1 MNDIPKYLVLPDRV
15 YALTAERMIDGGRA
29 FDRLLVD
36 YLVEGINPMSE
47 VDTWRT
53 LLGMSRELSDD
64 YPSFREAVPVEWVLF
79 RFLCHFVRTN
89 SIHVLSGNNGQV
101 LTSTSY
107 KDYLGHEPV
116 EEDADLMLR
125 TIFGAWVR
133 VLPDKNISLAD
144 AYASTDLTIKQL
156 KRSINALI
164 IQGHIRDA
172 GEYFYEVRPSIFDNL
187 LFQKN
192 SPSLDRMSNRYYQEI
207 TIEASDPFCFVI
219 MPFKEEEFPQR
230 VYSDVVK
237 PFVEEQFEIGC
248 YRVDEDN
255 LPDRID
261 NKIYSYLLRSAF
273 VIAEVT
279 TPNPNVF
286 YELGLAHMLEKDC
299 IIVTKKPISEIP
311 FDINRIRA
319 EHYESDEQLNA
330 ILRKAISALAFK
342 SR

>member
-1 MNDIPKYLVLPDRV
+1 MNSIPKYLVLPDKV
-15 YALTAERMIDGGRA
+15 YALSANKIDGGRA
-29 FDRLLVD
+29 FDRMLVD
-36 YLVEGINPMSE
+36 YLVEGVNPMSDS
-47 VDTWRT
+47 DTWTTR
-53 LLGMSRELSDD
+53 LGMSRELSDD
-64 YPSFREAVPVEWVLF
+64 YPSFKEPVPIEWVLF

-89 SIHVLSGNNGQV
+89 SVHVLSGNNGQV

-107 KDYLGHEPV
+107 KEYLGYEPA

-125 TIFGAWVR
+125 TIFGSWVR
-133 VLPDKNISLAD
+133 VLPEKTISLAD
-144 AYASTDLTIKQL
+144 VYASTDLTLNQL

-164 IQGHIRDA
+164 FQGHIQ
-172 GEYFYEVRPSIFDNL
+172 ETEKHSYKIRPSIFDNR
-187 LFQKN
+187 LFSKN
-192 SPSLDRMSNRYYQEI
+192 SPSLDRMSNRYYQKI
-207 TIEASDPFCFVI
+207 SIEANEPFCFVI

-230 VYSDVVK
+230 IYSDIIK
-237 PFVEEQFEIGC
+237 PFVEDQFKIGC

-279 TPNPNVF
+279 TLNPNVF

-299 IIVTKKPISEIP
+299 IIVTKTPISKIP

-319 EHYESDEQLNA
+319 EHYDSDQQLTK
-330 ILRKAISALAFK
+330 ILGRAISALAFK
-342 SR
+342 SK

>member
-1 MNDIPKYLVLPDRV
+1 MNGIPKYLVLPDKV
-15 YALTAERMIDGGRA
+15 YRLTAKRADGGRA
-29 FDRLLVD
+29 FDRMLVD
-36 YLVEGINPMSE
+36 YLVEGINPMSDA
-47 VDTWRT
+47 DTWRT
-53 LLGMSRELSDD
+53 RLGMSRELSDD
-64 YPSFREAVPVEWVLF
+64 YPSFKEAVPIEWVLF

-107 KDYLGHEPV
+107 KDYLGHEP
-116 EEDADLMLR
+116 EEKDADLMLR
-125 TIFGAWVR
+125 TILGAWVR
-133 VLPDKNISLAD
+133 VFPDKTISLAD
-144 AYASTDLTIKQL
+144 VYASTDLTINQL

-164 IQGHIRDA
+164 SQSHIREA
-172 GEYFYEVRPSIFDNL
+172 EEYTYMIRPSIFDNRL
-187 LFQKN
+187 LPKS

-207 TIEASDPFCFVI
+207 TIEANDPFCFVI
-219 MPFKEEEFPQR
+219 MPFKEEEFPQKTYTN
-230 VYSDVVK
+230 VIK
-237 PFVEEQFEIGC
+237 PFVETQFNVGC

-279 TPNPNVF
+279 ILNPNVF

-299 IIVTKKPISEIP
+299 IIVTNTPISKIP

-319 EHYESDEQLNA
+319 EHYDSDQQLVK
-330 ILRKAISALAFK
+330 ILRRAISALAFK
-342 SR
+342 SK

>member
-1 MNDIPKYLVLPDRV
+1 MNGIPKYLVLPDRV
-15 YALTAERMIDGGRA
+15 YALSAKRTDGGRA
-29 FDRLLVD
+29 FDRMLVD
-36 YLVEGINPMSE
+36 YLVEGINPMSDE
-47 VDTWRT
+47 DTWRT
-53 LLGMSRELSDD
+53 RLGMSRELSDD
-64 YPSFREAVPVEWVLF
+64 YPSFKEPVPVEWVLF

-101 LTSTSY
+101 LTTTNY
-107 KDYLGHEPV
+107 KDYLGHEP
-116 EEDADLMLR
+116 EEKDADLMLR

-133 VLPDKNISLAD
+133 VFPDKTISLAD
-144 AYASTDLTIKQL
+144 VYASTDLTINNL

-164 IQGHIRDA
+164 LQGYIQETGK
-172 GEYFYEVRPSIFDNL
+172 YTYEVRPSIFDNRL
-187 LFQKN
+187 LSKN

-207 TIEASDPFCFVI
+207 TIEANDPFCFVI

-230 VYSDVVK
+230 IYSDVIK
-237 PFVEEQFEIGC
+237 PFVEDQFKIGC

-279 TPNPNVF
+279 TANPNVF

-299 IIVTKKPISEIP
+299 IIVTKTLISKIP

-319 EHYESDEQLNA
+319 EHYDSDEQLTA

>member
-1 MNDIPKYLVLPDRV
+1 MNGIPKYLVLPDKV
-15 YALTAERMIDGGRA
+15 YVLAAEKADGGRA
-29 FDRLLVD
+29 FDRMLVD
-36 YLVEGINPMSE
+36 YLVEGINPMSDS
-47 VDTWRT
+47 DTWITR
-53 LLGMSRELSDD
+53 LGMSRELSDD
-64 YPSFREAVPVEWVLF
+64 YPSFKEAVPIEWVLF

-89 SIHVLSGNNGQV
+89 SIHVLSGNSGQV

-107 KDYLGHEPV
+107 KDYLGHEPA
-116 EEDADLMLR
+116 EKDADLMLR

-133 VLPDKNISLAD
+133 VLPEKTISLA
-144 AYASTDLTIKQL
+144 AVYASTDLTINHL

-164 IQGHIRDA
+164 FQGHIQ
-172 GEYFYEVRPSIFDNL
+172 ETKEHTYTIRPSIFDNR
-187 LFQKN
+187 LFSKN

-207 TIEASDPFCFVI
+207 TIEAIDPFCFVI
-219 MPFKEEEFPQR
+219 MPFKEEEFPQTIYR
-230 VYSDVVK
+230 NVIK
-237 PFVEEQFEIGC
+237 PFVEDQFKIGC

-279 TPNPNVF
+279 TLNPNVF

-299 IIVTKKPISEIP
+299 IIVTSTPISKIP

-319 EHYESDEQLNA
+319 EHYDTEQQLTE
-330 ILRKAISALAFK
+330 ILRRAISALAFK
-342 SR
+342 SK